1 MGRRWIHGCARSCG
15 SGSAGVGVR
24 GEVQKVHG
32 SSRARLG
39 GGILAR
45 QVAAATSRTRLDL
58 LALYPG
64 LCTSLT
70 SVGDTAGSRGRVY
83 AASLDVFAIIIVV
96 GAVSLQE
103 ISSPKGFPA
112 DLNEYMALALEC

>member
-1 MGRRWIHGCARSCG
+1 
-15 SGSAGVGVR
+15 
-24 GEVQKVHG
+24 
-32 SSRARLG
+32 
-39 GGILAR
+39 
-45 QVAAATSRTRLDL
+45 
-58 LALYPG
+58 
-64 LCTSLT
+64 
-70 SVGDTAGSRGRVY
+70 VY